1 MVRTFEQTEAE
12 LRLEGMQPYPIFFEL
27 RDRLLTGEIGLDEA
41 VMILNANY
49 PSNPPSV
56 EEWDDLHRVN
66 PSLYYAFMESL
77 DPKLRGLFD
86 SDPEAYYKGL
96 GLLETAENYV
106 ELMRLYNSREAAD
119 RFRALAGAVPEIDSE
134 CKEDLAV
141 ANKVMRENREALR
154 KLAEGAMSRKSNPSL
169 SEAKAAREREAARK
183 LASMGRIAAGE
194 NAELARTSA
203 ENGSRRRWKRVEKKS
218 DEQEVK

>member
-1 MVRTFEQTEAE
+1 MRSAAWRAIVPLIPKPSDERPDKTEMVRTFEQTEAG

-77 DPKLRGLFD
+77 EPKLRGLFD
-86 SDPEAYYKGL
+86 TDPEAYYKGL
-96 GLLETAENYV
+96 GQLETAENYV
-106 ELMRLYNSREAAD
+106 ELMRLYNSREAAA
-119 RFRALAGAVPEIDSE
+119 RFRALAGALPEIEDHTQPVEADSE
-134 CKEDLAV
+134 RKEDLDIAK
-141 ANKVMRENREALR
+141 KVV
-154 KLAEGAMSRKSNPSL
+154 
-169 SEAKAAREREAARK
+169 SE
-183 LASMGRIAAGE
+183 
-194 NAELARTSA
+194 
-203 ENGSRRRWKRVEKKS
+203 
-218 DEQEVK
+218 